1 MANIYY
7 EADADRT
14 QIDSKRV
21 AVLGYGS
28 QGHAHAL
35 NLKESGVEV
44 IVGLRPESGSVTIA
58 QEAGLTVMSID
69 EASKWANVIMILLPD
84 TEQAEIYDSLIG
96 PNMES
101 GDTLMF
107 SHGFN
112 IRFDLI
118 TPPDDVD
125 VVMVAPKGPGHL
137 VRRTSRLNP
146 SGRGRG

>member
-14 QIDSKRV
+14 QIETKKI

-35 NLKESGVEV
+35 NLKESGIDVA
-44 IVGLRPESGSVTIA
+44 VGLRPESSSVA
-58 QEAGLTVMSID
+58 KAEEAGLQVMSIA
-69 EASKWANVIMILLPD
+69 EASAWANVVMLLLPD
-84 TEQAEIYDSLIG
+84 TDQAEIYETHIG
-96 PNMES
+96 PNLND

-118 TPPDDVD
+118 QPPSNQ
-125 VVMVAPKGPGHL
+125 KQLYLIKSHQ
-137 VRRTSRLNP
+137 
-146 SGRGRG
+146 

>member
-7 EADADRT
+7 EADVDRA
-14 QIDSKRV
+14 QIDNKRV

-44 IVGLRPESGSVTIA
+44 VVGLRPESGSVAKA

-84 TEQAEIYDSLIG
+84 TEQASIYDSHIG
-96 PNMES
+96 PNMDS

-137 VRRTSRLNP
+137 VRRTYLE
-146 SGRGRG
+146 G

>member
-14 QIDSKRV
+14 QIETKKI

-35 NLKESGVEV
+35 NLKESGIEV
-44 IVGLRPESGSVTIA
+44 AVGLRPESSSVVKA
-58 QEAGLTVMSID
+58 QEAGLQVMSIA
-69 EASKWANVIMILLPD
+69 EASAWANVVMLLLPD
-84 TEQAEIYDSLIG
+84 TDQAEIYENHIG
-96 PNMES
+96 PNLNE

-118 TPPDDVD
+118 QPPSNVD
-125 VVMVAPKGPGHL
+125 VVMVAPKGPG
-137 VRRTSRLNP
+137 
-146 SGRGRG
+146 